1 MNHPTRDEWMSYL
14 YDELTGEQHASLAA
28 HLVACPE
35 CTSNIAEWRGLKKD
49 LDAWQIAA
57 KPVRVVSSH
66 PWVRWAA
73 AAVVVLSVGFS
84 MGRFS
89 TSASADPEKLRAAI
103 EPSIREQLRKEFAQ
117 VLRDELDK
125 SSTETLADANN
136 HTKELIG
143 DFAKAYEQNR
153 AGDNQ
158 AVYAA
163 LNKLNDGHVAA
174 LASLR
179 KELETVAVLTDVG
192 FRQAQREIYQ
202 LADYKAEPDGNIS
215 NSPRE

>member
-1 MNHPTRDEWMSYL
+1 MSYL

-28 HLVACPE
+28 HLAVCPE
-35 CTSNIAEWRGLKKD
+35 CTSDLAEWRALKKD
-49 LDAWQIAA
+49 LDAWQIPA
-57 KPVRVVSSH
+57 KPVRVVSNH

-73 AAVVVLSVGFS
+73 AAVVMLSVGFGI
-84 MGRFS
+84 GRFAM
-89 TSASADPEKLRAAI
+89 SAGVDPEKLRAAI
-103 EPSIREQLRKEFAQ
+103 EPSIREQLRTEFAHA
-117 VLRDELDK
+117 LRDELDK
-125 SSTETLADANN
+125 SSAATLADANN
-136 HTKELIG
+136 HTKELVG

-163 LNKLNDGHVAA
+163 LNKLDDGHVAA
-174 LASLR
+174 FASLR

-202 LADYKAEPDGNIS
+202 LADYKAEPNGNIS
-215 NSPRE
+215 NSPQE